1 MLKSMLTRILPFVAT
16 ALLCILGVL
25 LGNWQTR
32 RALEKEAI
40 AQVIQEQIRQ
50 PALSIPTADEFSRLH
65 AFQKAKLRGRFVRNW
80 LIYLDNRPLYGVA
93 GFYVLMP
100 FKLQGSEKSILVA
113 RGWLQRNVS
122 DRTKIPLLLTEDTIV
137 EIEGVVRDQLD
148 RSMQL
153 GKAESL
159 KAGTIVQ
166 SLSLDDLRQQS
177 GLSIADKIIEQT
189 SDSGDGLI
197 RDWPQPSA
205 GADKHRG
212 YAFQWYGLA
221 LMAAIFFVVT
231 GIRRG
236 KSRK

>member
-1 MLKSMLTRILPFVAT
+1 MLKSILTRILPFVAT
-16 ALLCILGVL
+16 ALLCLVGIL

-32 RALEKEAI
+32 RAQEKEVI
-40 AQVIQEQIRQ
+40 ATVIQQQIRQ
-50 PALSIPTADEFSRLH
+50 PAIAVVAADEFVRLP
-65 AFQKAKLRGRFVRNW
+65 AFQKVKLRGQFVHTW
-80 LIYLDNRPLYGVA
+80 PLYLDNRPLYGVA

-100 FKLQGSEKSILVA
+100 FKLQGSDKAILVA
-113 RGWLQRNVS
+113 RGWLQRNVT
-122 DRTKIPLLLTEDTIV
+122 DRTKIPLLLTDQAII

-148 RSMQL
+148 RTMQL
-153 GKAESL
+153 GKEQPL
-159 KAGTIVQ
+159 RAGAIVQ
-166 SLSLDDLRQQS
+166 SLSISDLRQQS
-177 GLSIADKIIEQT
+177 GLQVADKIVEQT
-189 SDSGDGLI
+189 SDSSDGLI

-205 GADKHRG
+205 GADKHRA

>member
-1 MLKSMLTRILPFVAT
+1 MLKSILTRILPFVAT

-32 RALEKEAI
+32 RALEKETI
-40 AQVIQEQIRQ
+40 AQVIQEQMRQ
-50 PALSIPTADEFSRLH
+50 PAISISTADEFSYLH
-65 AFQKAKLRGRFVRNW
+65 AFQKAKLRGRFEHNW
-80 LIYLDNRPLYGVA
+80 PIYLDNRPLYGVA

-100 FKLQGSEKSILVA
+100 FKLHGSEQSVLVA
-113 RGWLQRNVS
+113 RGWLQRNVT
-122 DRTKIPLLLTEDTIV
+122 DRTKIPLLLTDDSTV

-159 KAGTIVQ
+159 KAGAIVQ
-166 SLSLDDLRQQS
+166 SLSLEDLRQQS
-177 GLSIADKIIEQT
+177 RLQIADKIIEQT
-189 SDSGDGLI
+189 SDSGDGLT

-205 GADKHRG
+205 GADKHRA